1 MILDKVAKMDKG
13 QSFPKILLWKLDIL
27 MPKKHTHKKT
37 KNLISTK
44 IKKLTQNGQK
54 TWMYSQYCMTPKM
67 LVNPHDGNSEEF

>member
-1 MILDKVAKMDKG
+1 MFSKNIIVKTGHPHAKKTYT
-13 QSFPKILLWKLDIL
+13 Q
-27 MPKKHTHKKT
+27 KT